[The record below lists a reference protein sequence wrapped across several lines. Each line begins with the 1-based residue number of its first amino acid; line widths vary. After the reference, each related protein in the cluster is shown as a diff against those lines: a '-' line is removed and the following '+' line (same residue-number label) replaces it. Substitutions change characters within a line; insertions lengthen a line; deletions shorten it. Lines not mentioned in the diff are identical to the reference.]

1 MADEPRPDLI
11 DLIAQEAARA
21 APVGD
26 PAWVSALR
34 GRLSAALAA
43 IVALGTAGLSWWER
57 AEALMADGLTA
68 AEALEVLA
76 HSGVVLE
83 SGEAALIAG
92 GLAWAALTAGA
103 AKAFPCH
110 QVVRFLDENFVLYPC
125 EANEK

>member
-83 SGEAALIAG
+83 SGEAALVAG
-92 GLAWAALTAGA
+92 FLAWGAITATVS
-103 AKAFPCH
+103 KLRERH
-110 QVVRFLDENFVLYPC
+110 R
-125 EANEK
+125 